1 MQATWGIRTVNEDN
15 IVEFHYIKI
24 LSDASDGVWVSG
36 LPNRAGVITVG
47 QELVT
52 AGERVDPVFQNNGT
66 LKAQMGDSTMMPTD
80 KPDNTTAQANL
91 PINLSIIAQ

>member
-1 MQATWGIRTVNEDN
+1 
-15 IVEFHYIKI
+15 
-24 LSDASDGVWVSG
+24 LSDDSDGVWVSG

-66 LKAQMGDSTMMPTD
+66 LKAQSNDSTKASTD
-80 KPDNTTAQANL
+80 KAVTKAATASL
-91 PINLSIIAQ
+91 PINLGIIAN